1 MRPRAAPG
9 RVIVALLIALSAGLT
24 IANCRRPSDGPNDAH
39 DKADPRVGGRLYSS
53 ASPFNQAIPANPQ
66 LDPRSADYVRLLE
79 RSKNEKGFNM
89 ALSEWTV
96 PAYFAQQNTTRHD
109 VRIAGFDEVRRVM
122 RGVPIPGNARPDPAE
137 DGHLTVIDP
146 VTRCEYDFWGASKTS
161 AGWTAKWG
169 NVTST
174 ADSAIYPYGLSSRAT
189 GFAPLAGMIWPTE
202 LRNGRIDHALV
213 FAYPYTRSG
222 GPVAPATSSDGR
234 TTLAAALPQGARV
247 QLDPSM
253 DLDTLGLTPHERT
266 IAKALQ
272 RYGMY
277 LGDTGGALSLYA
289 VNPQSFDTNPY
300 SGILPDA
307 AAIPL
312 DKIPVNRFRVLKT
325 GTQQAKTKYAIVP
338 SSCAPIDVEVG

>member
-1 MRPRAAPG
+1 MLVGLLAVASAATIVPRSAEAAGAAEAP
-9 RVIVALLIALSAGLT
+9 AGSQFQ
-24 IANCRRPSDGPNDAH
+24 AAA
-39 DKADPRVGGRLYSS
+39 ADPRIGGRLYSS
-53 ASPFNQAIPANPQ
+53 TSPFNQLIPVNPQ
-66 LDPRSADYVRLLE
+66 LDPRSAASVQLLVR
-79 RSKNEKGFNM
+79 SQKEKGFSM

-96 PAYFAQQNTTRHD
+96 PAYFAQQDTTRHD
-109 VRIAGFDEVRRVM
+109 IQIEGFDEVRRVM
-122 RGVPIPGNARPDPAE
+122 RGVPIPDNAKPDPEE
-137 DGHLTVIDP
+137 DAHLTVIDP

-234 TTLAAALPQGARV
+234 TTLAAALPEGARV
-247 QLDPSM
+247 QLDPALN
-253 DLDTLGLTPHERT
+253 LDTLKLTATERT

-289 VNPQSFDTNPY
+289 VNPQSFATNPY
-300 SGILPDA
+300 AGLLPSD
-307 AAIPL
+307 PTVL
-312 DKIPVNRFRVLKT
+312 LNKIPVNRFRVLKT
-325 GTQQAKTKYAIVP
+325 GTQQAKVKYAIVP
-338 SSCAPIDVEVG
+338 SSCARIDVIG